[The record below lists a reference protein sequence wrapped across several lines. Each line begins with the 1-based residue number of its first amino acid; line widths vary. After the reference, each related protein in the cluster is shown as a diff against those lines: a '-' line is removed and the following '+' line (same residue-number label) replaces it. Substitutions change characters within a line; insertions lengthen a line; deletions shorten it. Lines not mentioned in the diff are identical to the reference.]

1 MAYFD
6 VRGMTDPGE
15 GGYGEDEVERRR
27 FKREILDQDGKNI
40 FKITGE
46 LWFDDPGG
54 GYFNIELADGNA
66 LYAVHEAHIR
76 LHYKQLHYK

>member
-6 VRGMTDPGE
+6 VHGVTDPGE
-15 GGYGEDEVERRR
+15 WGYDLNEMEA

-46 LWFDDPGG
+46 LSFDDPGG
-54 GYFNIELADGNA
+54 GYFNIELADGNE

-76 LHYKQLHYK
+76 LYYEWKHYK

>member
-6 VRGMTDPGE
+6 VRGVTDPE
-15 GGYGEDEVERRR
+15 EWGYGGGEVERQR

-46 LWFDDPGG
+46 LWFDHPEG
-54 GYFNIELADGNA
+54 GYFNIRLADGTE

-76 LHYKQLHYK
+76 LSYE